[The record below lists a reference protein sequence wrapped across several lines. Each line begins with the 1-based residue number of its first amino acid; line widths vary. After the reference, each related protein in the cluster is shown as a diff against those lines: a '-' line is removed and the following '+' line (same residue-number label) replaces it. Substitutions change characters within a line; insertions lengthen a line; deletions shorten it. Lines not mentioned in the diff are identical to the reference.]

1 LARNVE
7 IKARIENLSALL
19 ERATAV
25 SDSDPVEISQD
36 DTFFSCANGRL
47 KLRELSPSH
56 GQLIFYQ
63 RADARGPKE
72 SNYFISNT
80 SEPASLRQTLAL
92 SLGVS
97 GRVRKRRRLFL
108 VGNIRVHLDHVEGLG
123 HFVELEV
130 VLTEGESIEAGRVAA
145 HNLMKQLGISEESL
159 LDGAYVDMLPP
170 DTSLQRTP
178 SGATELRR

>member
-1 LARNVE
+1 MARNVE
-7 IKARIENLSALL
+7 IKARIENPSALL

-25 SDSDPVEISQD
+25 FDSDPVEILQD
-36 DTFFSCANGRL
+36 DTFFFCANGRL

-63 RADARGPKE
+63 RADSRGPKE
-72 SNYFISNT
+72 SSYFISNT

-108 VGNIRVHLDHVEGLG
+108 IGNIRVHLDHVEGLG

-159 LDGAYVDMLPP
+159 LDGAYVDMLASS
-170 DTSLQRTP
+170 TSLQRTP
-178 SGATELRR
+178 SGAADL